1 MADKPHRSRSVQE
14 MRSGLLHLPF
24 FFGVLVDSVSPFSK
38 LGAGAAVV
46 LSFFGFLISLF
57 DFCWLFAIAWLLKSK
72 ADSRGLQP

>member
-1 MADKPHRSRSVQE
+1 

-24 FFGVLVDSVSPFSK
+24 FFGVLLDSVSPFSK

-57 DFCWLFAIAWLLKSK
+57 DFCWLFAIA
-72 ADSRGLQP
+72 